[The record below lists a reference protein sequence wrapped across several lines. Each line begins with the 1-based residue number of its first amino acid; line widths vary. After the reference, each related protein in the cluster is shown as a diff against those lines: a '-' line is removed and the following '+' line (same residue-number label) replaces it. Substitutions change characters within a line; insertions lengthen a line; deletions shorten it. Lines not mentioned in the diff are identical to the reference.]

1 METVIILSVVGILL
15 VGCWHAGTVLQ
26 KHWKQLETDPES
38 VVLIERKWDWAI
50 WGPFLIAI
58 VVIAWVAPILIGY
71 VVAAYLFD
79 RAVDWIWFRYVDW
92 CIAGANRENRE
103 QRTDDQGRSAAKG
116 PAQRRHSLPRTG
128 RAMGFI
134 PRKSDPVGSNSAGE
148 EI

>member
-1 METVIILSVVGILL
+1 METVIILSVVGILI
-15 VGCWHAGTVLQ
+15 VGCWYVANVSQ

-58 VVIAWVAPILIGY
+58 AVLAWLAPILIGY

-79 RAVDWIWFRYVDW
+79 LAVDWIWFRYVDLY
-92 CIAGANRENRE
+92 IARANRENRE
-103 QRTDDQGRSAAKG
+103 RRTDDQTRQSAKG
-116 PAQRRHSLPRTG
+116 PARRRHSLPRTG

-134 PRKSDPVGSNSAGE
+134 PTRGRLT
-148 EI
+148 